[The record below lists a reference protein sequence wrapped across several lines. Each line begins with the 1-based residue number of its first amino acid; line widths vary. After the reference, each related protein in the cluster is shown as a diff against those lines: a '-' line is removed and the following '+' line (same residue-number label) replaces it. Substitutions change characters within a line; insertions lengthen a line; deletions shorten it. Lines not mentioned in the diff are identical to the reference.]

1 MLHDE
6 RTFDMPRDTMTPDV
20 GSGGVKSGDASYDA
34 YQRLVRMRRLANGM
48 LLAIMGLFVFSHM
61 WEPYGQE
68 WDMHWRF
75 VRAFAEAAMVGGLA
89 DWFAVTAIF
98 RHPLGLPIPH
108 TAVIPKNQDRIA
120 EAVGRF
126 IADNFL
132 KPELVAERVKD
143 KDLSEALGKWLA
155 EPTQSTA
162 LAGGLVSA
170 VPALLDALDDETV
183 AAFLREQAAEAAEGA
198 SVAPAFGSVLEALA
212 EQGRHQAI
220 LDALLK
226 QGYRLLESNQDL
238 IRDRIR
244 GRSGWLMRF
253 VSDRQTEA
261 SFDFFDANQRL
272 IARLEGWQDRYF
284 SIPHAYYQC
293 RLHPQSA
300 FLSYPWAIAEPVLIR
315 RIDPFPE
322 GFFEDSWGIW
332 QRVLAH
338 LSLSEPERQRWYAFP
353 AKGKRR
359 TEWLLGRIAAKDAVR
374 QWALDNLGLT
384 IAPVDITIVATGTGK
399 PVIECARLAQITAL
413 PDLSI
418 SHSQGYT
425 VAALATPG
433 NLIGVDLQQLS
444 QNHADDLLV
453 AAFGP
458 GEQSWLQIGG
468 AQQVAASLWC
478 AKEAAAK
485 AVGLG
490 LGGDPRK
497 WKITNCSPDVQRVEV
512 TFETQILQVSLNHQ
526 AEEILAVCQRPVPR

>member
-6 RTFDMPRDTMTPDV
+6 RTFDLPSDTMTPDPR
-20 GSGGVKSGDASYDA
+20 SGGVKSGDASSDGYK
-34 YQRLVRMRRLANGM
+34 RLVRMRRLANGM

-61 WEPYGQE
+61 WEPEGQE

-226 QGYRLLESNQDL
+226 QGYRLLESNQDM

-253 VSDRQTEA
+253 VSADKKVA
-261 SFDFFDANQRL
+261 
-272 IARLEGWQDRYF
+272 
-284 SIPHAYYQC
+284 
-293 RLHPQSA
+293 
-300 FLSYPWAIAEPVLIR
+300 
-315 RIDPFPE
+315 
-322 GFFEDSWGIW
+322 DSVI
-332 QRVLAH
+332 
-338 LSLSEPERQRWYAFP
+338 
-353 AKGKRR
+353 
-359 TEWLLGRIAAKDAVR
+359 DAVNDLLYEVASNR
-374 QWALDNLGLT
+374 DH
-384 IAPVDITIVATGTGK
+384 PVREQLNQMVA
-399 PVIECARLAQITAL
+399 EF
-413 PDLSI
+413 
-418 SHSQGYT
+418 
-425 VAALATPG
+425 
-433 NLIGVDLQQLS
+433 
-444 QNHADDLLV
+444 ADDLRRDPELQARV
-453 AAFGP
+453 G
-458 GEQSWLQIGG
+458 SWLQDAAKHPSVAGAVEAGWVEFKAALRRDCASPEGRLRAWMQNALTNLGAGLLRETHVREALNVRLRGLLVQLAARHGEDVARLVSETIRKWDSQTIVDKLEINVGRDLQYIRLNGTIIGG
-468 AQQVAASLWC
+468 L
-478 AKEAAAK
+478 
-485 AVGLG
+485 VGLVLHAG
-490 LGGDPRK
+490 
-497 WKITNCSPDVQRVEV
+497 
-512 TFETQILQVSLNHQ
+512 
-526 AEEILAVCQRPVPR
+526 AELL

>member
-6 RTFDMPRDTMTPDV
+6 RTFDLPSDTMTPDPR
-20 GSGGVKSGDASYDA
+20 SGGVKSGDASSDGYK
-34 YQRLVRMRRLANGM
+34 RLVRMRRLANGM

-61 WEPYGQE
+61 WEPEGQE

-212 EQGRHQAI
+212 EQGRHQTI

-226 QGYRLLESNQDL
+226 QGYRLLESNQDM

-253 VSDRQTEA
+253 VSADKKVADTV
-261 SFDFFDANQRL
+261 
-272 IARLEGWQDRYF
+272 I
-284 SIPHAYYQC
+284 
-293 RLHPQSA
+293 
-300 FLSYPWAIAEPVLIR
+300 
-315 RIDPFPE
+315 
-322 GFFEDSWGIW
+322 
-332 QRVLAH
+332 
-338 LSLSEPERQRWYAFP
+338 
-353 AKGKRR
+353 
-359 TEWLLGRIAAKDAVR
+359 DAVNDLLYEVASNR
-374 QWALDNLGLT
+374 DH
-384 IAPVDITIVATGTGK
+384 PVREQLNQMVA
-399 PVIECARLAQITAL
+399 EF
-413 PDLSI
+413 
-418 SHSQGYT
+418 
-425 VAALATPG
+425 
-433 NLIGVDLQQLS
+433 
-444 QNHADDLLV
+444 ADDLRRDPELQARV
-453 AAFGP
+453 G
-458 GEQSWLQIGG
+458 SWLQDAAKHPSVAGAVEAGWVEFKAALRRDCASPEGRLRAWMQNALTNLGAGLLRETHVREALNVRLRGLLVQLAARHGEDVARLVSETIRKWDSQTIVDKLEINVGRDLQYIRLNGTIIGG
-468 AQQVAASLWC
+468 L
-478 AKEAAAK
+478 
-485 AVGLG
+485 VGLVLHAG
-490 LGGDPRK
+490 
-497 WKITNCSPDVQRVEV
+497 
-512 TFETQILQVSLNHQ
+512 
-526 AEEILAVCQRPVPR
+526 AELL

>member
-1 MLHDE
+1 MIHDE
-6 RTFDMPRDTMTPDV
+6 RTFDLPSDTMTPDPR
-20 GSGGVKSGDASYDA
+20 SGGVKSGDASSDGYK
-34 YQRLVRMRRLANGM
+34 RLVRMRRLANGM

-61 WEPYGQE
+61 WEPDGQE

-226 QGYRLLESNQDL
+226 QGYRLLESNQDM

-253 VSDRQTEA
+253 VSADKKVADTV
-261 SFDFFDANQRL
+261 
-272 IARLEGWQDRYF
+272 I
-284 SIPHAYYQC
+284 
-293 RLHPQSA
+293 
-300 FLSYPWAIAEPVLIR
+300 
-315 RIDPFPE
+315 
-322 GFFEDSWGIW
+322 
-332 QRVLAH
+332 
-338 LSLSEPERQRWYAFP
+338 
-353 AKGKRR
+353 
-359 TEWLLGRIAAKDAVR
+359 DAVNDLLYEVASNR
-374 QWALDNLGLT
+374 DH
-384 IAPVDITIVATGTGK
+384 PVREQLNQMVA
-399 PVIECARLAQITAL
+399 EF
-413 PDLSI
+413 
-418 SHSQGYT
+418 
-425 VAALATPG
+425 
-433 NLIGVDLQQLS
+433 
-444 QNHADDLLV
+444 ADDLRRDPELQARV
-453 AAFGP
+453 G
-458 GEQSWLQIGG
+458 SWLQDAAKHPSVAGAVEAGWVEFKAALRRDCASPEGRLRAWMQNALTNLGAGLLRETHVREALNVRLRGLLVQLAARHGEDVARLVSETIRKWDSQTIVDKLEINVGRDLQYIRLNGTIIGG
-468 AQQVAASLWC
+468 L
-478 AKEAAAK
+478 
-485 AVGLG
+485 VGLVLHAG
-490 LGGDPRK
+490 
-497 WKITNCSPDVQRVEV
+497 
-512 TFETQILQVSLNHQ
+512 
-526 AEEILAVCQRPVPR
+526 AELL

>member
-6 RTFDMPRDTMTPDV
+6 RTFDLPRDTMTPDPR
-20 GSGGVKSGDASYDA
+20 SGGVKSGDASSDGYK
-34 YQRLVRMRRLANGM
+34 RLVRMRRLANGM

-61 WEPYGQE
+61 WEPDGQE

-226 QGYRLLESNQDL
+226 QGYRLLESNQDM

-253 VSDRQTEA
+253 VSADKKVADTV
-261 SFDFFDANQRL
+261 
-272 IARLEGWQDRYF
+272 I
-284 SIPHAYYQC
+284 
-293 RLHPQSA
+293 
-300 FLSYPWAIAEPVLIR
+300 
-315 RIDPFPE
+315 
-322 GFFEDSWGIW
+322 
-332 QRVLAH
+332 
-338 LSLSEPERQRWYAFP
+338 
-353 AKGKRR
+353 
-359 TEWLLGRIAAKDAVR
+359 DAVNDLLYEV
-374 QWALDNLGLT
+374 ASNSDH
-384 IAPVDITIVATGTGK
+384 PVREQLNQMVA
-399 PVIECARLAQITAL
+399 EF
-413 PDLSI
+413 
-418 SHSQGYT
+418 
-425 VAALATPG
+425 
-433 NLIGVDLQQLS
+433 
-444 QNHADDLLV
+444 ADDLRSDPELQARV
-453 AAFGP
+453 G
-458 GEQSWLQIGG
+458 SWLQDAAKHPSVAGAVEAGWVEFKAALRRDCASPEGRLRAWMQNALTNLGAGLLREIHVREALNVRLRGLLVQLAARHGEDVARLVSETIRKWDSQTIVDKLEINVGRDLQYIRLNGTIIGG
-468 AQQVAASLWC
+468 L
-478 AKEAAAK
+478 
-485 AVGLG
+485 VGLVLHAG
-490 LGGDPRK
+490 
-497 WKITNCSPDVQRVEV
+497 
-512 TFETQILQVSLNHQ
+512 
-526 AEEILAVCQRPVPR
+526 AELL